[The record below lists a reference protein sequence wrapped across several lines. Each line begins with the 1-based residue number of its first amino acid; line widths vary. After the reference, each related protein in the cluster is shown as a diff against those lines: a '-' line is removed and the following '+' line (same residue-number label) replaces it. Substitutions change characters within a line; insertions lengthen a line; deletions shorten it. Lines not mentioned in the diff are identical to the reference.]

1 LPGLSETPGLAVPA
15 RTTRAAV
22 CRSFGEPLRIEEL
35 VIRPASAGEVLIRV
49 QSCGICQSDIAFLDG
64 AWGGRLP
71 AVYGHEAAGVVEQVG
86 PGVTGLAPGDHVVA
100 TLIASCGACRRCRAG
115 RPALCELPP
124 QAKASLSTADG
135 EAVAQGMRTGAFSEL
150 AIVHCS
156 QVVAVPQ
163 DLPLESACLLGCAV
177 LTGTGAVTH
186 TAAVEPGSAVVVL
199 GAGGVGLNCVQSAA
213 MAGAGLVVAVDVVAR
228 KLGVAAAFGASA
240 TVDSSAEDAEASVR
254 RLTAGRGA
262 DYVFVAS
269 GTAQLAEAGAR
280 MLARGGTL
288 VIVGMPPNGALV
300 SLDPLAIADGS
311 LRIVGSKMGDS
322 DPRRDVPRLVARYR
336 DGSLKLDELVSE
348 RLGLEH
354 INDAIASARRG
365 EQLRPVVVLNK
376 AGAERVAHR
385 RR

>member
-1 LPGLSETPGLAVPA
+1 
-15 RTTRAAV
+15 
-22 CRSFGEPLRIEEL
+22 
-35 VIRPASAGEVLIRV
+35 
-49 QSCGICQSDIAFLDG
+49 
-64 AWGGRLP
+64 
-71 AVYGHEAAGVVEQVG
+71 
-86 PGVTGLAPGDHVVA
+86 
-100 TLIASCGACRRCRAG
+100 
-115 RPALCELPP
+115 
-124 QAKASLSTADG
+124 
-135 EAVAQGMRTGAFSEL
+135 
-150 AIVHCS
+150 
-156 QVVAVPQ
+156 
-163 DLPLESACLLGCAV
+163 
-177 LTGTGAVTH
+177 
-186 TAAVEPGSAVVVL
+186 
-199 GAGGVGLNCVQSAA
+199 
-213 MAGAGLVVAVDVVAR
+213 LVVAVDVVAR

-240 TVDSSAEDAEASVR
+240 TVDSSAEDAEASVQ

-269 GTAQLAEAGAR
+269 ATAQLTEAGAR

-288 VIVGMPPNGALV
+288 VIVGMPPKGALV

-348 RLGLEH
+348 RLGLER